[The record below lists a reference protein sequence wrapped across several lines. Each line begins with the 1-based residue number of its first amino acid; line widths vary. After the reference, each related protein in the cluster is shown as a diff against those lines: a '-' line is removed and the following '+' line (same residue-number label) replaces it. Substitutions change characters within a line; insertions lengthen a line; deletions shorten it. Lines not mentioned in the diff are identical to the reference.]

1 MNYITWL
8 YFLVENQNKDN
19 EKVIFLYGLTLPT
32 KIEQYTKIKINS
44 KDIDLNKKIVV
55 FSNICETNLSVEN
68 GLLSFDEFIKSK
80 KEALNIINYK
90 EIIQVASE
98 VNRDIPNSLVTTPL
112 YTKCFYTDEF
122 YRYYDEQN
130 FETSSIESL
139 IKTLEVLENM
149 TGQKFTSSYSK
160 RLGYYEIGQPQEWV
174 EAKATPFLVDTQKQ
188 EETLKYIFK
197 IDEDYV
203 FEKVTVHLIVYNNDN
218 EMVKDIIKT
227 THNDREVFLAEI
239 KKEDNASLE
248 YWIFD
253 KDGNLIDRNKYG
265 FIRSI
270 SLNAN
275 LLGKTYDIDA
285 KNYSN
290 KSPLKDKNRSVST
303 YSQGFRN
310 NIEVDKIPNIEE
322 RANKLYHRLKVYKE
336 EDTLYK
342 HGAWFNV
349 GEHEN
354 IIEFLNKVTLH
365 GAYKITFID
374 PFISSK
380 ASLDYLYHFKNQQVS
395 MQFISCW
402 ETNISPDDSEDQK
415 ETEISINELQEQLKG
430 IQDFNIPLK
439 TAHWYNFKAK
449 KFHDR
454 FIYIENVSSG
464 EKQVYSMSNS
474 LNNMLK
480 KYTLLITPLKGEVLL
495 KALMYLDRLF
505 SECTDENKIFP
516 LRENNHNVKS

>member
-32 KIEQYTKIKINS
+32 KFEQYSKIEINS
-44 KDIDLNKKIVV
+44 KDIDFNKKIVV

-68 GLLSFDEFIKSK
+68 GLLNFDGFIKSK

-90 EIIQVASE
+90 EVIQVASE
-98 VNRDIPNSLVTTPL
+98 VNKDIPNSLVTTPL
-112 YTKCFYTDEF
+112 YTKCFFTDEF
-122 YRYYDEQN
+122 YRYYDKQN

-139 IKTLEVLENM
+139 VKILEVLENM
-149 TGQKFTSSYSK
+149 TGQKFTSNYSK
-160 RLGYYEIGQPQEWV
+160 RLSCYEIGEPQEWV
-174 EAKATPFLVDTQKQ
+174 EEKATPFVVDTQKQ

-197 IDEDYV
+197 IDKEYV
-203 FEKVTVHLIVYNNDN
+203 FEQVSIHLIVYNNDN
-218 EMVKDIIKT
+218 EIVKDIIKT
-227 THNDREVFLAEI
+227 THNDREVFLTEI

-253 KDGNLIDRNKYG
+253 KDGTLIDRNKYG
-265 FIRSI
+265 FICSI

-275 LLGKTYDIDA
+275 LIGKTYNIDA

-290 KSPLKDKNRSVST
+290 KSPLKDKSRGVAT
-303 YSQGFRN
+303 YTQGFKN
-310 NIEVDKIPNIEE
+310 NIEVDKIPEIEE
-322 RANKLYHRLKVYKE
+322 RANKLFLRLKTYQE

-342 HGAWFNV
+342 NGVWFNV

-354 IIEFLNKVTLH
+354 IIKFLNKITLY

-374 PFISSK
+374 PFISK
-380 ASLDYLYHFKNQQVS
+380 DSLDYLYHFENQQIS

-402 ETNISPDDSEDQK
+402 KKNISPDDSEEQK
-415 ETEISINELQEQLKG
+415 EIGISINELQEQLKK

-439 TAHWYNFKAK
+439 TAQWYNFTFDKQ

-454 FIYIENVSSG
+454 FIYIENVSNG
-464 EKQVYSMSNS
+464 KKQVYSMSNS
-474 LNNMLK
+474 LNSMLK
-480 KYTLLITPLKGEVLL
+480 SYNLLITPLKGEVLQ
-495 KALMYLDRLF
+495 KALVYLDGLF
-505 SECTDENKIFP
+505 SECNNENKIYP
-516 LRENNHNVKS
+516 LRENKS